1 MVIDK
6 ETYGLTDKN
15 YYPVEFKKRQI
26 VLGNSFS
33 EKNNHIK
40 GWLKREM
47 GEYKKTSMFTIDR
60 KGKIYQHFD
69 TINYSDFT
77 NNKSVD
83 KKIISIS
90 IENQGW
96 LNKDL
101 INDTYFDWVGNIY
114 KRRVKVIEKR
124 WRGFNYWDPYTTKQ
138 LNSCIDLISYLCK
151 EYNIPNKCV
160 GHNTYIDGI
169 EFFEGVLYKSN
180 YYKESTD
187 LSPAWD
193 YKSMKNKIEN
203 KK

>member
-138 LNSCIDLISYLCK
+138 LNSCIDLIS
-151 EYNIPNKCV
+151 
-160 GHNTYIDGI
+160 I

>member
-1 MVIDK
+1 MDIDN
-6 ETYGLTDKN
+6 ETYSLPENN
-15 YYPVEFKKRQI
+15 YYPIEFKKRQI

-33 EKNNHIK
+33 EKNKHIK
-40 GWLKREM
+40 GWLNREM

-60 KGKIYQHFD
+60 KGKVYQHF
-69 TINYSDFT
+69 TPNNYSDFT

-83 KKIISIS
+83 KKIISIT

-114 KRRVKVIEKR
+114 NRKVKVYEKR
-124 WRGFNYWDPYTTKQ
+124 WRGFNYWDPYTSKQ
-138 LNSCIDLISYLCK
+138 LDSCVELVKYLCDK
-151 EYNIPNKCV
+151 YDIPNNCV
-160 GHNTYIDGI
+160 GHNTYIDGV
-169 EFFEGVLYKSN
+169 EFFEGVVYKSN

-187 LSPAWD
+187 LSPAWE
-193 YKSMKNKIEN
+193 YKKIKDKIEN